1 MSALMMNRD
10 VDDLLRQ
17 IRGLVA
23 GGRVAAAR
31 PLLSAVQ
38 RLAEPTPEMWELEA
52 RLLLREGRAA
62 EAFAVLDRALA
73 LRPDSVSLRLCR
85 AGARAGTGEL
95 ALAAADAADAVLH
108 APGDAG
114 AKALLGAVLL
124 ELGRATD
131 ARACLAEALRAVPQD
146 LDTRLALARA
156 EETLGDWRAALAT
169 LRAGIALSPARVRLR
184 TAAILLLVKREAF
197 AEAVAMATAAR
208 AEGAADAC
216 VLGLLGHA
224 LSSLGRH
231 DEASGAYAE
240 ALKLAPED
248 PYVRHLVAAAGLVPD
263 LGRAP
268 PDYVRV
274 VFDGYAPRFDAHL
287 MGLGYRIPGLVRA
300 IVAATPPEGP
310 PEGTVLDL
318 GCGTG
323 LMAVALSDLPLGPIV
338 GVDLSRGML
347 AAAAER
353 GLYAELHE
361 CDIAAFLAAEP
372 RQFALALAGDVC
384 PYFGDLTPLLRGAA
398 ARLAPGGRFIFS
410 TEALGEAALGG
421 AAPDMPGWQLGKQG
435 RYRHAAGHIAAAA
448 AAAGLAVEQLRPE
461 VVRYEGDAPVPG
473 LLAVL
478 RSAGR

>member
-1 MSALMMNRD
+1 MSALMLNRD

-38 RLAEPTPEMWELEA
+38 RLAEPSPEMWEIEA
-52 RLLLREGRAA
+52 RLLLREGRGA

-85 AGARAGTGEL
+85 AGARADAGEL
-95 ALAAADAADAVLH
+95 ALAAADAADAVLL
-108 APGDAG
+108 APGDAP

-124 ELGRATD
+124 ELGRAAD

-156 EETLGDWRAALAT
+156 EETLGDWRAALAV
-169 LRAGIALSPARVRLR
+169 LQAGIALAPARIGLR

-197 AEAVAMATAAR
+197 AEAVAMATTAR
-208 AEGAADAC
+208 ADGATDAC

-231 DEASGAYAE
+231 DDASGAYAE

-300 IVAATPPEGP
+300 VVAAAPAAGP
-310 PEGTVLDL
+310 VLDL

-323 LMAVALSDLPLGPIV
+323 LMAVALSDLPLGPTV
-338 GVDLSRGML
+338 GVDLSRRML
-347 AAAAER
+347 AAAAQR

-361 CDIAAFLAAEP
+361 CDIEAFLAAEP
-372 RQFALALAGDVC
+372 RRFALLLAGDVC

-398 ARLAPGGRFIFS
+398 ARLEAGGRFVFS
-410 TEALGEAALGG
+410 AEALADAT
-421 AAPDMPGWQLGKQG
+421 PDARGWQLGKQG
-435 RYRHAAGHIAAAA
+435 RYRHGAGHILAAA
-448 AAAGLAVEQLRPE
+448 AAAGLTVEELRPE
-461 VVRYEGDAPVPG
+461 VVRYEGEAPVPG

-478 RSAGR
+478 RSAAR